1 MNAHSLS
8 FSVADSAG
16 NLLKTKTFNE
26 FNLLLSRHCLPW
38 EPSVLLFMISSFV
51 KKKGRRLTAHLCLF
65 TSFWSASRTR
75 CTFLGV
81 THVRI
86 TSSATGISTA
96 LSTALLELTVLVR
109 VAGVGSAGVSTV
121 GTAGVSSVG
130 TVDVSTVGT
139 SEVSS
144 VGTADVSS
152 VGTAGAAGAGK
163 CTERLVSTSALKLS
177 KVSMSIVD
185 RSWRGGTLADK
196 LTDNGSMFS
205 GFGYCEKKKSEQKNY
220 KNNKKKY
227 NTDFLY
233 STQTVTVKQPLFLRF
248 TKLITLYNLRWKF
261 TKRISG

>member
-26 FNLLLSRHCLPW
+26 FNLLLSRHCLPC

-65 TSFWSASRTR
+65 ASFWSASRTR

-96 LSTALLELTVLVR
+96 LSTALLELTVLAR
-109 VAGVGSAGVSTV
+109 VAFVGS
-121 GTAGVSSVG
+121 AGVSSVG
-130 TVDVSTVGT
+130 TAGVSTVGAAEV
-139 SEVSS
+139 SIVGRAEVSS
-144 VGTADVSS
+144 VEA
-152 VGTAGAAGAGK
+152 AGAAGAGE
-163 CTERLVSTSALKLS
+163 CTERLVSTSALMLS
-177 KVSMSIVD
+177 KVSMSMVD

-196 LTDNGSMFS
+196 LTDNGSMLS
-205 GFGYCEKKKSEQKNY
+205 GLGYCEKKQ
-220 KNNKKKY
+220 NKK
-227 NTDFLY
+227 
-233 STQTVTVKQPLFLRF
+233 F
-248 TKLITLYNLRWKF
+248 TKLLTFNNLRWKF
-261 TKRISG
+261 TNRISG